1 MTSRLMDK
9 SIYEKQS
16 DSLIIQ
22 CLFAQR
28 KKYSQAKLV
37 AGAYFVLC
45 VVAVCVFTVLKS
57 ITHNEVITGLSIGLS
72 FATFFASFPINNL
85 VLKIKTEAAEIQQ
98 YIDTTL
104 YSSNQYSHL
113 NNKWN
118 CPLTKDRIIEMVSKY
133 PKSGFTDSDKWYED
147 YSTHNYCKQ
156 ILLCQKEN
164 VRWDG
169 DLRKKY
175 ALAYKVIMYVII
187 ALIFVFAVIINPS
200 FLDFLSI
207 ALWCLPFVKY
217 LYSFGKHMKDDDN
230 RITKLKNEADN
241 LLNNIGL
248 ILDGDELVQK
258 EIELQNRIFEH
269 RKNALLIPD
278 FFYKM
283 CRPKQQKYEESIAEN
298 YKKVD

>member
-1 MTSRLMDK
+1 MDK

-45 VVAVCVFTVLKS
+45 VVAVCAFAVLKS
-57 ITHNEVITGLSIGLS
+57 TTGNDVITGLSIGLS
-72 FATFFASFPINNL
+72 FATFFAAFPINNCIS
-85 VLKIKTEAAEIQQ
+85 KIRTEAAGIQQ

-113 NNKWN
+113 NSKWN

-133 PKSGFTDSDKWYED
+133 PKSGLTDNDKWYED
-147 YSTHNYCKQ
+147 YSTCNYSKQ

-164 VRWDG
+164 LRWDS

-187 ALIFVFAVIINPS
+187 VSIFVVATIINPS
-200 FLDFLSI
+200 FLNFLSI

-217 LYSFGKHMKDDDN
+217 LWSFNNHMKEDDD

-241 LLNNIGL
+241 LLNNYGL
-248 ILDGDELVQK
+248 VLDGDELIQK
-258 EIELQNRIFEH
+258 EIKLQNGIFEH
-269 RKNALLIPD
+269 RKQALLIPD
-278 FFYKM
+278 FFYKI
-283 CRPKQQKYEESIAEN
+283 CRPKQQKNEENIAEN